1 MVVDFVVGWLAETPT
16 SWDRYR
22 ATLRL
27 VLTFVLVALRPRLD
41 PDLIAARVDLGD
53 PGNFL

>member
-27 VLTFVLVALRPRLD
+27 ALTFVLVALRPRLD